1 MNSFL
6 TIGFHFIELQ
16 SILPFKMASH
26 FDNDPAEKNSIR
38 NAAKK
43 EESQIEI
50 VDKIWTNIVKEWR
63 PQSEVMFLRYSG
75 FALPLL
81 SIIPAYEV
89 GKLCMLRCLV
99 KYII

>member
-1 MNSFL
+1 MDTFS
-6 TIGFHFIELQ
+6 TIGFQFIESQ

-26 FDNDPAEKNSIR
+26 FDHDPAEKNSIK

-43 EESQIEI
+43 EESQMEI
-50 VDKIWTNIVKEWR
+50 VDKIWTNVVKEWL

-89 GKLCMLRCLV
+89 GKLCILV
-99 KYII
+99 CKYG

>member
-1 MNSFL
+1 M

-89 GKLCMLRCLV
+89 GKLCIHVC
-99 KYII
+99 

>member
-1 MNSFL
+1 
-6 TIGFHFIELQ
+6 
-16 SILPFKMASH
+16 MASH

-89 GKLCMLRCLV
+89 GKLCMLRFLLS
-99 KYII
+99 KYLI

>member
-1 MNSFL
+1 
-6 TIGFHFIELQ
+6 
-16 SILPFKMASH
+16 MASH

-81 SIIPAYEV
+81 SMIPAYEV
-89 GKLCMLRCLV
+89 GKLCKLTCLLST
-99 KYII
+99 